1 MSIDLHKKLIYID
14 YSGVHN
20 ISSAIL
26 RYTNTFYPL
35 SYDFTV
41 NMENLVYNHLI
52 DYVFRK

>member
-1 MSIDLHKKLIYID
+1 MSIDLHKKLIYTD
-14 YSGVHN
+14 YSGINN

-26 RYTNTFYPL
+26 RYTDTFYPL
-35 SYDFTV
+35 PYDFTV